1 MADPGEACDSFSVL
15 FVPAL
20 KMNSVDAVAAR
31 FLKYPQFPI
40 VIMIELHLCAHDHSF
55 VPPW

>member
-1 MADPGEACDSFSVL
+1 MVDPGEESNL
-15 FVPAL
+15 FVP
-20 KMNSVDAVAAR
+20 KMKINSVDSVSAR

-40 VIMIELHLCAHDHSF
+40 VQMIELHLCAHDHSF

>member
-1 MADPGEACDSFSVL
+1 MVDPGEEGHHMFIS
-15 FVPAL
+15 
-20 KMNSVDAVAAR
+20 KRNINSVDSVSAR